1 MITKLKKNIKI
12 FKAYIMKAN
21 NQKPAVSKIVA
32 KFDNQLREIIMND
45 LRMLKIAKNQ
55 LLKVITNE
63 QLFVA

>member
-1 MITKLKKNIKI
+1 
-12 FKAYIMKAN
+12 MKTN

-45 LRMLKIAKNQ
+45 LRMLKTAKNQ
-55 LLKVITNE
+55 FLKVITNE